1 MLSFV
6 FVSVDSLQPWLL
18 QNKFSI
24 ERKQQ
29 IENFRN
35 ALVIGFDILVKL
47 CTAPLFGH
55 LADRYGRK
63 KINLYGILTITVTM
77 LAMPYA
83 PNYWLYV
90 FLRCIYATGTSP
102 STQAPSPSQW
112 CPSSQTTS
120 VTRQGGLLPRYWC

>member
-1 MLSFV
+1 MQVCMGRITLNEGISRRNYLGCLLHYFMLSFV

-24 ERKQQ
+24 QRKHQ

-55 LADRYGRK
+55 LADVYGRQRV
-63 KINLYGILTITVTM
+63 NLYGVVVITATM

-83 PNYWLYV
+83 PTYWLYV
-90 FLRCIYATGTSP
+90 LLRCIYATGNPP
-102 STQAPSPSQW
+102 ST
-112 CPSSQTTS
+112 
-120 VTRQGGLLPRYWC
+120 